1 MEKSPELTIL
11 LPALLAKYHAKTA
24 ASLCQIFDHHGV
36 DYEFLETKDIW
47 MRDFMPFLLDD
58 GRLVSYD
65 YDPDYLKGDKYSHL
79 RTKIQPLNDHINLI
93 IDGGNFVRIGC
104 KAVMTDKIFIENPSK
119 TKSEIIEI
127 IKQKCALNELIIIP
141 RQPYDMLGHSD
152 GMVRWIDENSVLVN
166 DFSNESKSFN
176 DRLIRSL
183 KKYGLNI
190 KFMKYGDSFFS
201 KTRDWG
207 TYLNFIK
214 IKDILIVPIYGMDD
228 DDTAIEQIKKIYSG
242 CSVETINLSKII
254 EHGGALHCITAEK
267 FGR

>member
-1 MEKSPELTIL
+1 MKPAIL
-11 LPALLAKYHAKTA
+11 ISNLLVKNHTKIADALRSILDKYDIK
-24 ASLCQIFDHHGV
+24 CEI
-36 DYEFLETKDIW
+36 LETKDIW

-65 YDPDYLKGDKYSHL
+65 YDPDYLKDDKYSHL
-79 RTKIQPLNDHINLI
+79 RTKIQPLSDHINLVL
-93 IDGGNFVRIGC
+93 DGGNFVRLGN
-104 KAVMTDKIFIENPSK
+104 KAIMTDKIFRENPSK

-152 GMVRWIDENSVLVN
+152 GMVKWIDENSVLVN

-190 KFMKYGDSFFS
+190 KFMRYSEGFFS
-201 KTRDWG
+201 KKRDWG
-207 TYLNFIK
+207 AYLNFIK
-214 IKDILIVPIYGMDD
+214 INGLLIVPVYGTDD
-228 DDTAIEQIKKIYSG
+228 DYVAIEQIKKIYSD
-242 CSVETINLSKII
+242 CSVETINLRKII
-254 EHGGALHCITAEK
+254 ELGGALHCITAEK

>member
-1 MEKSPELTIL
+1 MNPTIL
-11 LPALLAKYHAKTA
+11 ISNLLIKNHATIANTLRSILNKYDIK
-24 ASLCQIFDHHGV
+24 CEI
-36 DYEFLETKDIW
+36 LETKDIW

-65 YDPDYLKGDKYSHL
+65 YDPDYLKDDKYNHL
-79 RTKIQPLNDHINLI
+79 RTKIQPLKEHINLVL
-93 IDGGNFVRIGC
+93 DGGNFVRLGS
-104 KAVMTDKIFIENPSK
+104 KAIMTDKIFIENPSK
-119 TKSEIIEI
+119 TKTEIIEI

-176 DRLIRSL
+176 DRLVKSL
-183 KKYGLNI
+183 KKHGLKI
-190 KFMKYGDSFFS
+190 KFLKYGEGFFS

-207 TYLNFIK
+207 AYLNSIK
-214 IKDILIVPIYGMDD
+214 IKDILIVPIYGIVDD
-228 DDTAIEQIKKIYSG
+228 DVAVEQIKKIYSG
-242 CSVETINLSKII
+242 CSVETINLREII
-254 EHGGALHCITAEK
+254 ELGGALHCITVEK

>member
-1 MEKSPELTIL
+1 MEKSPKLTIL

-24 ASLCQIFDHHGV
+24 ASLCQIFDRHGV

-58 GRLVSYD
+58 EHLVSYD
-65 YDPDYLKGDKYSHL
+65 YDPDYLKDDKYNHL
-79 RTKIQPLNDHINLI
+79 RTKIQPLKEHINLVL
-93 IDGGNFVRIGC
+93 DGGNFVRIGS
-104 KAVMTDKIFIENPSK
+104 KAIMTDKIFIENPSK

-127 IKQKCALNELIIIP
+127 IKQKCGLKELIIIP

-183 KKYGLNI
+183 KKCGLNI
-190 KFMKYGDSFFS
+190 KFMKYGEGFFS

-207 TYLNFIK
+207 AYLNFIK
-214 IKDILIVPIYGMDD
+214 INSFLIVPVYGIDD
-228 DDTAIEQIKKIYSG
+228 DYVAIEQIKKFYSG
-242 CSVETINLSKII
+242 CSIETINLSEII
-254 EHGGALHCITAEK
+254 ELGGALHCITAEK